1 MRSIFPA
8 ALIALF
14 LLPAAAMAQTATQ
27 TAAVDNA
34 APAASAPAVGSSMN
48 SSTGG
53 ITRDQFIQRAK
64 DRAAQRAA
72 ARFDQIDANHDGIL
86 GRDEVRAWRTSTLA
100 VPRLNPPNQRRNNP
114 AAGSDESAVE

>member
-34 APAASAPAVGSSMN
+34 PSTPAVGSSAN
-48 SSTGG
+48 SPTGG
-53 ITRDQFIQRAK
+53 IARDQFIQRAT
-64 DRAAQRAA
+64 DRAGQRAA
-72 ARFDQIDANHDGIL
+72 ARFDQMDANHDGVL
-86 GRDEVRAWRTSTLA
+86 GRDEIRAWRSEH
-100 VPRLNPPNQRRNNP
+100 PRRPRSQ
-114 AAGSDESAVE
+114 SQ

>member
-1 MRSIFPA
+1 MPSTLTA

-64 DRAAQRAA
+64 DRAAQRAT

-86 GRDEVRAWRTSTLA
+86 GRDEVRAWRTQH
-100 VPRLNPPNQRRNNP
+100 PRRAAAQP
-114 AAGSDESAVE
+114 AQPTPQ

>member
-1 MRSIFPA
+1 MRSTLTA

-14 LLPAAAMAQTATQ
+14 LFPAATIAQTATQ

-48 SSTGG
+48 SPTGG

-64 DRAAQRAA
+64 DRSAQRAA
-72 ARFDQIDANHDGIL
+72 ARFDQMDANHDGIL
-86 GRDEVRAWRTSTLA
+86 GRDEIRGWRTEH
-100 VPRLNPPNQRRNNP
+100 PRRPRSQ
-114 AAGSDESAVE
+114 SQQ

>member
-14 LLPAAAMAQTATQ
+14 LLPAAAMAQTAMQ

-34 APAASAPAVGSSMN
+34 PSAPAVGSSAN
-48 SSTGG
+48 SPTSG

-64 DRAAQRAA
+64 DRSAQRAA
-72 ARFDQIDANHDGIL
+72 ARFDQMDANHDGIL
-86 GRDEVRAWRTSTLA
+86 GRDEIRAWQTEH
-100 VPRLNPPNQRRNNP
+100 PRRPRSQ
-114 AAGSDESAVE
+114 SQQ

>member
-1 MRSIFPA
+1 MRSTLTA

-14 LLPAAAMAQTATQ
+14 LFPAATIAQTATQ

-34 APAASAPAVGSSMN
+34 TPAAAAPPAPGVGSSAN

-64 DRAAQRAA
+64 DRAGQRAA
-72 ARFDQIDANHDGIL
+72 ARFDQMDANHDGVL
-86 GRDEVRAWRTSTLA
+86 GRDEIRAWRSEHPRRAAAQPSQSTG
-100 VPRLNPPNQRRNNP
+100 Q
-114 AAGSDESAVE
+114 

>member
-14 LLPAAAMAQTATQ
+14 LLPAAAMAQTAMQ

-34 APAASAPAVGSSMN
+34 PSAPAVGSSAN
-48 SSTGG
+48 SPTSG

-64 DRAAQRAA
+64 DRSAQRAA
-72 ARFDQIDANHDGIL
+72 ARFDQMDTDHDGVL
-86 GRDEVRAWRTSTLA
+86 EPAERSAWRSQHLRSA
-100 VPRLNPPNQRRNNP
+100 RSRSEQSPPQ
-114 AAGSDESAVE
+114 